1 MGDTADKSDLRQR
14 YVAAISE
21 YSDAS
26 AVLAQAVANGAVP
39 TDAAVRREAD
49 ALAILTSLRRAYF
62 GM

>member
-21 YSDAS
+21 YSDAR
-26 AVLAQAVANGAVP
+26 AALAQSAAKGVIP

-49 ALAILTSLRRAYF
+49 ALVILQSVRRAYF
-62 GM
+62 TT